1 MLQVSWIQL
10 PMLKE
15 IFIIFVDSTLWYLV
29 HCQTMKKVSN
39 RTRLIL
45 LKTGCTVLAI
55 VLFSSLFAAGAM
67 SADGCRLKCCCQ
79 SQPIHIQSS
88 VDVQL
93 RAPMG
98 CCSGNP
104 QSPCDLQSARPFELP
119 EIILTSNN
127 TNNTN
132 FGGPI
137 VVLTDSK
144 IDWLC
149 HGSNLIS
156 QVIVPKFN
164 SPPLYLQKSTF
175 LI

>member
-1 MLQVSWIQL
+1 MLQVFWIQL
-10 PMLKE
+10 LMLKE

-29 HCQTMKKVSN
+29 NCITMKKVSN
-39 RTRLIL
+39 RTRSIF
-45 LKTGCTVLAI
+45 LKTVCTVLAL

-67 SADGCRLKCCCQ
+67 SADSCRMKCCCQ
-79 SQPIHIQSS
+79 SRPIHTQTSA
-88 VDVQL
+88 DLQL

-119 EIILTSNN
+119 EIILTSHN

-132 FGGPI
+132 FGGPA

-144 IDWLC
+144 INWLC
-149 HGSNLIS
+149 HGSYPIS

-164 SPPLYLQKSTF
+164 SPPLYLQQSTF